1 MHSLSTIDWLHL
13 PMLRALWVGHSR
25 DGTPISS
32 RDHRRNDLRAGHEL
46 GKVMAA
52 WQVEF
57 AIVPRRAL
65 ATKARVALSQII
77 ETDWWST
84 ERLPAGYSQHLA
96 AIAPP
101 GSSWAAELQTWGEAD
116 GNRVDVWF
124 ENGKATRMLARV
136 DVRRLDAKFGAMLL
150 QFARVADA
158 VLVRRDGLVVE
169 PLVGAFGA
177 ALRTSEAWQYATDP
191 AAYLAAYS
199 EPEDDDQ

>member
-1 MHSLSTIDWLHL
+1 
-13 PMLRALWVGHSR
+13 
-25 DGTPISS
+25 
-32 RDHRRNDLRAGHEL
+32 
-46 GKVMAA
+46 MAV

-65 ATKARVALSQII
+65 AAKPQVALRQVMD
-77 ETDWWST
+77 TDWWST
-84 ERLPAGYSQHLA
+84 ERLPAGYSQQLA
-96 AIAPP
+96 AIASP
-101 GSSWAAELQTWGEAD
+101 GSSWAAELQTWGEED
-116 GNRVDVWF
+116 GNRVDVWS
-124 ENGKATRMLARV
+124 ENGKATRMTARV
-136 DVRRLDAKFGAMLL
+136 DVRRLNARFGAMLL

-191 AAYLAAYS
+191 AAYFSSHS